1 MPSSKNQGTQV
12 SGDSSSKQNH
22 YQHSML
28 QEFLRA
34 EPTVAERLSRLV
46 PPKEGGEN
54 EKGHD
59 DKAKEAIRKFED
71 AWRNASK

>member
-1 MPSSKNQGTQV
+1 MPSSKDQETQA

-22 YQHSML
+22 HRHSML

-34 EPTVAERLSRLV
+34 EPTVSERLSGVLTSKKR
-46 PPKEGGEN
+46 GEN

-59 DKAKEAIRKFED
+59 DKAKEAIRKFEN
-71 AWRNASK
+71 AWRNASQ